1 MGIIE
6 CIFVVLNSYLGYT
19 IMGARDVGG
28 SIFIHTFGA
37 YFGLTVSFCLQ
48 KMNTEHSG
56 HNEGPRY
63 TSDMFSLL
71 GTIILWVFW
80 PSFNGILAEGA
91 ARHRCYINTYI
102 SLMASTAWT
111 FVLSGLLGDRR
122 FCAEDIQNATLAGG
136 GHGGGHRGYAA
147 PALWCYSGR

>member
-1 MGIIE
+1 
-6 CIFVVLNSYLGYT
+6 
-19 IMGARDVGG
+19 MGANDVGG

-48 KMNTEHSG
+48 KMKVDESSRY
-56 HNEGPRY
+56 EGPRY

-71 GTIILWVFW
+71 GTIILWVYW

-136 GHGGGHRGYAA
+136 VMVGATADMVLQPYGAIVAGKMVRFQQLLRMSFFPY
-147 PALWCYSGR
+147 